1 MIVGDCSEILLNIKP
16 MEYTVSP
23 RIANSMPP
31 KKWNN
36 YQDPTNQHH
45 SRSIRWTSPT
55 SVNSRWTYKTFAD
68 IVLIFDELW
77 IFVHTNVC
85 ISTPHLLL
93 HTHDSRRSQMWL
105 NFSLYIHSIL
115 NSTLQWFYPNSGLS
129 YQIKKRLINCQSAF
143 SPCVADTLCLN
154 WLTRVQSFCPVL
166 VLVCCPGK
174 HLFVAVH
181 SLLSFKDNIS
191 CVKYQLFSQLCS
203 SWRSIWLWYWR
214 HIFALWNWSKKQ
226 I

>member
-1 MIVGDCSEILLNIKP
+1 MNCEYLCTQMCVYQPPTFCYTHMIPDVHKCDLTFHCTFIPYWTRPYNDFIQTVASPIK
-16 MEYTVSP
+16 
-23 RIANSMPP
+23 
-31 KKWNN
+31 
-36 YQDPTNQHH
+36 
-45 SRSIRWTSPT
+45 
-55 SVNSRWTYKTFAD
+55 
-68 IVLIFDELW
+68 L
-77 IFVHTNVC
+77 
-85 ISTPHLLL
+85 
-93 HTHDSRRSQMWL
+93 
-105 NFSLYIHSIL
+105 
-115 NSTLQWFYPNSGLS
+115 
-129 YQIKKRLINCQSAF
+129 KKRLINCQSAF

>member
-1 MIVGDCSEILLNIKP
+1 MNFTDFSELKMDLQNLRWYSPNLMNCEYLCTQMCVYQPPTFCYTHMIPDVHKCDLTFHCTFIPYWTQPYNDFIQTVAFPIKLKK
-16 MEYTVSP
+16 
-23 RIANSMPP
+23 ANQLS
-31 KKWNN
+31 KC
-36 YQDPTNQHH
+36 
-45 SRSIRWTSPT
+45 
-55 SVNSRWTYKTFAD
+55 
-68 IVLIFDELW
+68 IF
-77 IFVHTNVC
+77 
-85 ISTPHLLL
+85 
-93 HTHDSRRSQMWL
+93 
-105 NFSLYIHSIL
+105 
-115 NSTLQWFYPNSGLS
+115 
-129 YQIKKRLINCQSAF
+129 
-143 SPCVADTLCLN
+143 TLCCWHSVFKLA
-154 WLTRVQSFCPVL
+154 QSFCPVL